1 MATSFITPTLPPMH
15 RNTKQALPLS
25 RPKTPLCSSTS
36 AAKTAT
42 TGTSKST
49 HNITLSNSKLSS
61 QCRRTSALVID
72 SLVRNATEAH
82 HWITVGSAHT
92 RMFERAASAQASM
105 TRVVESRTGTGA
117 SSRWVLRETPDPC
130 LGLDATACFENGVG
144 KYVVMESFEKAA
156 SLQSE
161 DLTKRWLAA
170 VKRLGRMFDTVDIKS
185 IEYDNVFTAKMHRQG
200 DLTEDTVVRMQSFTA
215 EPGMLDATID
225 VLKSSAE
232 SAVANRQ
239 VLKFCV
245 LKGGDS
251 LVKTVAVFGNGD
263 AMKSYLDGSNKV
275 LAKRLRGKINSTR
288 KNSNTFQPIIVT

>member
-1 MATSFITPTLPPMH
+1 
-15 RNTKQALPLS
+15 
-25 RPKTPLCSSTS
+25 
-36 AAKTAT
+36 
-42 TGTSKST
+42 
-49 HNITLSNSKLSS
+49 
-61 QCRRTSALVID
+61 
-72 SLVRNATEAH
+72 
-82 HWITVGSAHT
+82 
-92 RMFERAASAQASM
+92 MFERAASAQASM

-156 SLQSE
+156 SPQSE

-232 SAVANRQ
+232 SAVANGQ

-288 KNSNTFQPIIVT
+288 KNSHTFQPIIVT